1 MSAEV
6 RMLRSAGTALIV
18 AVRAEGLPEVLHW
31 GRDPGPVAAEALA
44 ALDEASIRQV
54 SSSALDA
61 PWPQTILPGEQDG
74 WQGRPGLAG
83 HIAGEPLLPSWR
95 VVSLE
100 SDERCLS
107 LEAVADELSLSS
119 SLRFDVAGVLVVE
132 HALTNRGERVVEP
145 SILEATLPL
154 DARAVEFLDLAGRW
168 TRERSPQRRPVAH
181 GSIVRES
188 RRGRTGHDAPTFAI
202 AGTAGFGD
210 RTGEVW
216 GVHLAWSSD
225 SVHRV
230 DRLPEGRGA
239 LGAGELLRAGEIALA
254 PGERFTTPPAH
265 FVWSDEG
272 LDGLSRRMHASLRAR
287 PSHPRTPRPVHLNT
301 WEAVYFRH
309 DLPTL
314 IRLADTA
321 ASIGVERFVLD
332 DGWFSGRRDDSA
344 GLGDWSVDDEVWP
357 EGLHPLVEH
366 VRAAGMQ
373 FGLWVEPE
381 MVNPESR
388 LAREHP
394 DWLLETPRRARSWR
408 HQHVLDVARPEVS
421 ALLLERLSSLVEEYA
436 IDYLKWDHNRDLLEA
451 VHAGRP
457 GAGAQTRAVYALL
470 DALRAR
476 HPGLEIESCA
486 SGGGR
491 VDLGIL
497 ARTDRVWASDTN
509 DPLERLR
516 IQRWT
521 ELLLPPELIGS
532 HVGPARAHTTG
543 RTADLSFRMA
553 ATLFSSPGIEADITG
568 SSPEELE
575 ALGAWI
581 RLSKRLRP
589 LLATAGLVHGPTA
602 DDGSE
607 LTGAVSPDRRHAVYR
622 LARSGTG
629 EDAVPPP
636 TRLVGLDPALGY
648 RVRIVEELR
657 PERFLDAVPPP
668 WISRGEVVLP
678 GSLLAGVGLR
688 TPLLAPSSALVL
700 EVEAL
705 EER

>member
-1 MSAEV
+1 MSV

-18 AVRAEGLPEVLHW
+18 ALRDEGLPEIMHW
-31 GRDPGPVAAEALA
+31 GRDPGPVDPDALA
-44 ALDEASIRQV
+44 ALDAASVRQV
-54 SSSALDA
+54 PSSALDA

-100 SDERCLS
+100 SDERCLV
-107 LEAVADELSLSS
+107 LEAVADELALSS
-119 SLRFDVAGVLVVE
+119 SFHFDDAGVLVVA
-132 HALTNRGERVVEP
+132 HALANRGERVLEP

-154 DARAVEFLDLAGRW
+154 DARAVEFLDLSGRW
-168 TRERSPQRRPVAH
+168 TRERSPQRRPVSH

-188 RRGRTGHDAPTFAI
+188 RRGRTGHDAPTLAI

-210 RTGEVW
+210 RSGEVW

-239 LGAGELLRAGEIALA
+239 LGAGELLRAGEIALG
-254 PGERFTTPPAH
+254 PGERFEAPAAH
-265 FVWSDEG
+265 FVWSDAG
-272 LDGLSRRMHASLRAR
+272 LDGLSRRLHASLRAR

-314 IRLADTA
+314 IRLADA
-321 ASIGVERFVLD
+321 AAEIGVERFVLD
-332 DGWFSGRRDDSA
+332 DGWFDGRRDDSA
-344 GLGDWSVDDEVWP
+344 GLGDWTVDAEVWP

-366 VRAAGMQ
+366 VRGAGMQ

-381 MVNPESR
+381 MISPGSR

-394 DWLLETPRRARSWR
+394 DWLLESPRRARSWR
-408 HQHVLDVARPEVS
+408 NQHVLDVARPEVS
-421 ALLLERLSSLVEEYA
+421 ALLLERLSALVEEYA

-451 VHAGRP
+451 VHAGRA
-457 GAGAQTRAVYALL
+457 GADAQTRAVYALL
-470 DALRAR
+470 DALRER

-486 SGGGR
+486 SGGAR

-532 HVGPARAHTTG
+532 HVGPERAHTTG
-543 RTADLSFRMA
+543 RTAELAFRMA
-553 ATLFSSPGIEADITG
+553 TTLFSSPGIETDITG
-568 SSPEELE
+568 CSAQERT
-575 ALGAWI
+575 ALAAWI
-581 RLSKRLRP
+581 RFYKCIRP
-589 LLATAGLVHGPTA
+589 LLATAELVHGDTA

-622 LARSGTG
+622 LARSSTG
-629 EDAVPPP
+629 EDAVPPA
-636 TRLVGLDPALGY
+636 TRLVGLDPSLRY
-648 RVRIVEELR
+648 RVRVVDELA
-657 PERFLDAVPPP
+657 PERFLDAVPPE
-668 WISRGEVVLP
+668 WTRRGEVVLP
-678 GSLLAGVGLR
+678 GSLLAEVGLR

-705 EER
+705 DGC